1 MGIPTDITLY
11 TVATPNGIK
20 ISILLEELGL
30 EYKVRA
36 IDVSI
41 NEQKGPWFLKI
52 NPNGRLPAITDK
64 WTDGSDIHVFESGA
78 ILQYL
83 VDRYDKDNRVSYSR
97 DSKEI
102 WEVNSWIGG
111 VGPMQGQAKHFINAA
126 PEKNQYSIDRYI
138 NETRRLYSVMESQLA
153 KSTSGFLVGNRVT
166 IADCALFGWVL
177 DRDYTGISL
186 DKFPHIDKWLRT
198 LSQRPA
204 FQKGRQVP

>member
-11 TVATPNGIK
+11 TAATPNGIK

-30 EYKVRA
+30 KYNVRVIGW
-36 IDVSI
+36 ID
-41 NEQKGPWFLKI
+41 
-52 NPNGRLPAITDK
+52 R
-64 WTDGSDIHVFESGA
+64 SDINVFESGA

-83 VDRYDKDNRVSYSR
+83 VDRYDKDNKASYPR

-102 WEVNSWIGG
+102 WEVNSWLHWQIGG

-126 PEKNQYSIDRYI
+126 PEKIQYSIDRYV
-138 NETRRLYSVMESQLA
+138 NETHRLYSVMDSQLA
-153 KSTSGFLVGNRVT
+153 KSTSGFLVGDRVT
-166 IADCALFGWVL
+166 IADCALVRWIM

-186 DKFPHIDKWLRT
+186 DELPHINKWLKT